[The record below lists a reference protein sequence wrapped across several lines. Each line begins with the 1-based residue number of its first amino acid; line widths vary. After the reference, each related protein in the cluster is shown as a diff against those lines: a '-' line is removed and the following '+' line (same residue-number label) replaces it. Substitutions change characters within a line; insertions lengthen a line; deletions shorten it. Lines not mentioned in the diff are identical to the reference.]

1 MKILLI
7 FPFCQNPHYP
17 IYLPSENLGLA
28 YIAAYLRKNGLSV
41 DILDANMHEWTSKKI
56 ITEVDITQYSF
67 CGIGVSSHLLLNETL
82 KISKEIKSIN
92 PACHMTIGGHFA
104 TFQAQRIL
112 ENGLNIDSVVM
123 RDGEKTMLDL
133 IKNLSWTKNLE
144 NILGLCFRD
153 KSGNI
158 KINNSRPL
166 IQELDS
172 LPWPA
177 RDTLLYLKEM
187 SHSWPT
193 QISSSRGCY
202 GSCTY
207 CDMSNFYRR
216 SWRARSA
223 KDVVDEIEYLNKE
236 YGSRVFRF
244 SDDEFIGPKPRGPK
258 RAREIAL
265 EILKRNLAVELM
277 IDARAQAIDREL
289 FSLLKDAG
297 VIDCLVGVESGVD
310 RILKLYNKGMTT
322 KDNLKAIQV
331 LKDLGIS
338 LNLAFIMID
347 PRMTFEE
354 LKANYHFLKKN
365 DIVTSYS
372 LKTWLWPLHG
382 TTLIKQLKL
391 QGLVVKDKLE
401 QIEYRFIDSDVEKIF
416 NVIKKIKNYCYP
428 LEREIFICMKHGFLS
443 EDDLKKEINDEKK
456 LWIEIFETILNNP
469 EWDNYESLKI
479 KVKCQIDN
487 VRKKC
492 LKQKEDEK

>member
-1 MKILLI
+1 MKVLLI
-7 FPFCQNPHYP
+7 SPFCQDSQYP
-17 IYLPSENLGLA
+17 FFLPSENLGLA
-28 YIAAYLRKNGLSV
+28 YIAAYLRKNGVSV
-41 DILDANMHEWTSKKI
+41 DILDANMHEWRSERI
-56 ITEVDITQYSF
+56 ITEVDMTQYGLF
-67 CGIGVSSHLLLNETL
+67 GIGVSSYLLLSEAL

-92 PACHMTIGGHFA
+92 PACHINIGGHFA
-104 TFQAQRIL
+104 TFQAKKIL
-112 ENGLNIDSVVM
+112 ETGVSIDSVVM
-123 RDGEKTMLDL
+123 RDGEATMLDL
-133 IKNLSWTKNLE
+133 AENLSGAKNLDDV
-144 NILGLCFRD
+144 LGLCFRD

-158 KINNSRPL
+158 KTNNPRPL
-166 IQELDS
+166 VQELDS

-177 RDTLLYLKEM
+177 RDTLLYLKEL

-202 GSCTY
+202 GSCAY
-207 CDMSNFYRR
+207 CDMPNFYGR

-223 KDVVDEIEYLNKE
+223 KDVVDEIEYLNRE

-277 IDARAQAIDREL
+277 IDARAQAVDRDL

-297 VIDCLVGVESGVD
+297 VVDCLIGVESGVD
-310 RILKLYNKGMTT
+310 RILKLYNKGMTV

-331 LKDLGIS
+331 LKELGIS

-354 LKANYHFLKKN
+354 LKENYRFLKEN

-382 TTLIKQLKL
+382 TPLVRQLKS
-391 QGLVVKDKLE
+391 QRLVTRDGLE
-401 QIEYRFIDSDVEKIF
+401 QIEYRFIDSEVKKVF
-416 NVIKKIKNYCYP
+416 NAIKKSKNYCYP
-428 LEREIFICMKHGFLS
+428 LEREIFVCTKYNLLPK
-443 EDDLKKEINDEKK
+443 DDLKKAIDDEKL
-456 LWIEIFETILNNP
+456 LWIEIFETVLNNP
-469 EWDNYESLKI
+469 EWDNYGSLEIKI
-479 KVKCQIDN
+479 RHQIEN
-487 VRKKC
+487 IRKRR
-492 LKQKEDEK
+492 LKRQEE